1 MQSDPTGLVFGMMG
15 VTILMVVGVFALA
28 IVAFWVWML
37 VDCIQHEFPPQE
49 QNAKIVWILVIIF
62 AGWIGGLIY
71 FFVVKK
77 ALPQPPQPPQIN
89 S

>member
-1 MQSDPTGLVFGMMG
+1 MNSDPTGLIFAMAGVAMMSIIG
-15 VTILMVVGVFALA
+15 LFVLA
-28 IVAFWVWML
+28 IVIFWGWML
-37 VDCIQHEFPPQE
+37 IDCIQHEFPAQD

-77 ALPQPPQPPQIN
+77 AKPA
-89 S
+89 SS